1 MTDERSASERFG
13 RSSSLFEVF
22 ECSAESYDRLD
33 TLRFVN
39 PLVMDDSVRVVLDS
53 ARRLLEFERFLD
65 RVELIKGEQG
75 TLPAAVEERV
85 ADALER
91 AQLDARAMASAAVD
105 AIGEYQSVGAFDQI
119 VPTLANCLSRGG
131 EIEGERLMAETL
143 PLIEEFAVDRGLPQD
158 LWQWAIEK
166 VAFGGVTISSEDERI
181 RGSSGDH
188 QAALTARNPTRLP
201 LLDGRAFVDGRL
213 YRHAVED
220 RNAVIDGVPHVS
232 PYGGLL
238 ILVKSLLERYE
249 QRTQTTR
256 LHGVQVLPTGFDPFT
271 IGLII
276 LIVVSVVALVI
287 TILCFAG
294 VFDPKSGLCVIAGLV
309 LLAALL
315 IWCLLAGGTVGPGG
329 DGDVG
334 VMCTI
339 TLDGEPP
346 VG

>member
-75 TLPAAVEERV
+75 TLPAVVEERV
-85 ADALER
+85 ADAMER

-105 AIGEYQSVGAFDQI
+105 AISEYESVRAFDQI
-119 VPTLANCLSRGG
+119 VPNLANCLNGK
-131 EIEGERLMAETL
+131 EIEADRLMSEAL
-143 PLIEEFAVDRGLPQD
+143 PLIEEFAVDQGLPQD
-158 LWQWAIEK
+158 LWRWAIEK
-166 VAFGGVTISSEDERI
+166 VDFGGVTISSEDERTLGS
-181 RGSSGDH
+181 RGDRR
-188 QAALTARNPTRLP
+188 AVLNARNPTPLP

-213 YRHAVED
+213 YRRGGED
-220 RNAVIDGVPHVS
+220 PNAVIDGVPHIS
-232 PYGGLL
+232 PYGSLL
-238 ILVKSLLERYE
+238 KLVKTLLERYE
-249 QRTQTTR
+249 QRSQTTR
-256 LHGVQVLPTGFDPFT
+256 LHGVQVLPTGFDPIT

-276 LIVVSVVALVI
+276 LIVVSVVSLVI

-315 IWCLLAGGTVGPGG
+315 IWCIIGGTVSPGG

-334 VMCTI
+334 VMCTFV
-339 TLDGEPP
+339 LDGEPP